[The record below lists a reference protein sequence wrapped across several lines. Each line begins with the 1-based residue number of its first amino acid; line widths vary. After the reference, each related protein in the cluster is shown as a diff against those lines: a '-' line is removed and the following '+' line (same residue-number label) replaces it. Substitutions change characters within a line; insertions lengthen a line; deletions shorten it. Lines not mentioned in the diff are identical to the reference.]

1 MIAQS
6 GRHDHPPRVA
16 RGCVGIVK
24 GQGQQEEDQ
33 TMGMTQAAQ
42 RHPWGKR
49 DAQGAWH
56 PLTDHC
62 L

>member
-1 MIAQS
+1 
-6 GRHDHPPRVA
+6 
-16 RGCVGIVK
+16 
-24 GQGQQEEDQ
+24 
-33 TMGMTQAAQ
+33 MTQAAQ

-62 L
+62 LDVAVVFRRLLKQPNLPPASR